1 MLKEWPLV
9 AFTTLG
15 QTAAG
20 VFLVFHL
27 PFIVRRRLPGS
38 GWRFTWIVTLAIVAL
53 ITGAAA
59 LASFFHL
66 RHPLR
71 ARYALSNL
79 RTSWLSR
86 EILFELLFGALVV
99 MEGWLAYVKPAS
111 RASLWPA
118 IGAALLAGVL
128 FLVSMAKLYMLPS
141 LPAWR
146 SAYTPLSFFLTA
158 LVLGAVGTE
167 VIVRGLAGPG
177 AFELPLTGLALFLIA
192 AEILLALFL
201 APRHGL
207 RGVRPGPSLRPALD
221 APRRFHLA
229 RIVLLALG
237 SVGLALDLATGGNDI
252 MNEKGIGPVLFLA
265 FVFVLAGEVAG
276 RFHFYGLV
284 ARPGDTDDQPV
295 RAFDRRKAS

>member
-1 MLKEWPLV
+1 MLREWPLV
-9 AFTTLG
+9 AFTILG
-15 QTAAG
+15 QTAVG

-27 PFIVRRRLPGS
+27 PFIARGRLPGS
-38 GWRFTWIVTLAIVAL
+38 GWRLTWIVTLAIVAL
-53 ITGAAA
+53 ITAAA
-59 LASFFHL
+59 AFASFFHL

-86 EILFELLFGALVV
+86 EILFELLFGGLVV
-99 MEGWLAYVKPAS
+99 LEGWLAYVSPAS
-111 RASLWPA
+111 RASLWPT
-118 IGAALLAGVL
+118 IGAASLAGIL

-177 AFELPLTGLALFLIA
+177 AFEPNLTGIALLLVAAEVVSALFLV
-192 AEILLALFL
+192 
-201 APRHGL
+201 PGHGIC
-207 RGVRPGPSLRPALD
+207 GVRPGPSLRPAPD

-229 RIVLLALG
+229 RIALLVLG
-237 SVGLALDLATGGNDI
+237 SAWLALDLATGGNDI
-252 MNEKGIGPVLFLA
+252 MNEKGIGLVLLLA
-265 FVFVLAGEVAG
+265 FAFTLAGEVAG
-276 RFHFYGLV
+276 RFHFYGL
-284 ARPGDTDDQPV
+284 GPV
-295 RAFDRRKAS
+295 RAGERNG

>member
-9 AFTTLG
+9 AFTILG

-38 GWRFTWIVTLAIVAL
+38 GWRFTWLLTLVIVVLIVSM
-53 ITGAAA
+53 AA

-86 EILFELLFGALVV
+86 EILFELLFGAFVV
-99 MEGWLAYVKPAS
+99 LEGWFAYARPAS
-111 RASLWPA
+111 GGSLWPA
-118 IGAALLAGVL
+118 IAAAALAGLL
-128 FLVSMAKLYMLPS
+128 FIASMAKLYMLPS
-141 LPAWR
+141 LPDWR
-146 SAYTPLSFFLTA
+146 GASTPLSFLLTT

-167 VIVRGLAGPG
+167 AIVRAFAGPG
-177 AFELPLTGLALFLIA
+177 AFDLNLTGMALVLVA
-192 AEILLALFL
+192 AEILLAVFL

-207 RGVRPGPSLRPALD
+207 RGVRPGPSLRPTHD
-221 APRRFHLA
+221 TPRPFHRA

-237 SVGLALDLATGGNDI
+237 SVCLALDLATGGNGI
-252 MNEKGIGPVLFLA
+252 MNEKGLGPAILLA
-265 FVFVLAGEVAG
+265 LILTLAGEVAG

-284 ARPGDTDDQPV
+284 ARPGE
-295 RAFDRRKAS
+295 

>member
-15 QTAAG
+15 QTAVG

-27 PFIVRRRLPGS
+27 PFIVRGRLPGS
-38 GWRFTWIVTLAIVAL
+38 GWRLTWIVLLAVVAL
-53 ITGAAA
+53 LTAAA
-59 LASFFHL
+59 AFASFFHL

-86 EILFELLFGALVV
+86 EILFELLFGGLVAL
-99 MEGWLAYVKPAS
+99 EGWLAYIRPAS
-111 RASLWPA
+111 RASLWPV
-118 IGAALLAGVL
+118 IGAALLAGISFVIC
-128 FLVSMAKLYMLPS
+128 MARLYMLPG
-141 LPAWR
+141 LPVW
-146 SAYTPLSFFLTA
+146 SGAYTPLSFLLTT

-167 VIVRGLAGPG
+167 VIVRGLTGPG
-177 AFELPLTGLALFLIA
+177 AFDLNLTGTALILVA
-192 AEILLALFL
+192 AEILMTVVL

-207 RGVRPGPSLRPALD
+207 RGVRPGPSLRPTHD
-221 APRRFHLA
+221 AIRPIHRA

-237 SVGLALDLATGGNDI
+237 SAGLAWDLAAGGNNI
-252 MNEKGIGPVLFLA
+252 LNEKGIGSALLLA
-265 FVFVLAGEVAG
+265 FVFTLGGELAG

-284 ARPGDTDDQPV
+284 TRPGD
-295 RAFDRRKAS
+295 

>member
-9 AFTTLG
+9 AFTILG

-27 PFIVRRRLPGS
+27 PFIVRGRLPGS
-38 GWRFTWIVTLAIVAL
+38 GWRLTWIVTLVLVAL
-53 ITGAAA
+53 LTAAA
-59 LASFFHL
+59 AFASFFHL

-86 EILFELLFGALVV
+86 EILFELLFGGLVAL
-99 MEGWLAYVKPAS
+99 EGWLAYVKPDS
-111 RASLWPA
+111 RASLWPV
-118 IGAALLAGVL
+118 IGAASLAGML
-128 FLVSMAKLYMLPS
+128 FIVSMVRLYMLPAM
-141 LPAWR
+141 PAWAG
-146 SAYTPLSFFLTA
+146 AYTPLSFFLTM

-167 VIVRGLAGPG
+167 IMVRGLAGPG
-177 AFELPLTGLALFLIA
+177 AFDLNLTGTALLLVA
-192 AEILLALFL
+192 AEILLAVFL

-207 RGVRPGPSLRPALD
+207 LGVRPGPSLRPMD
-221 APRRFHLA
+221 DSPRRFHRA

-237 SVGLALDLATGGNDI
+237 SIFLALDLATGGNDI
-252 MNEKGIGPVLFLA
+252 MNKKGTGLVLFLA
-265 FVFVLAGEVAG
+265 FAFTLAGEVAG

-284 ARPGDTDDQPV
+284 SRPDE
-295 RAFDRRKAS
+295 

>member
-9 AFTTLG
+9 AFTILG
-15 QTAAG
+15 QTAVG
-20 VFLVFHL
+20 VFFVFHL
-27 PFIVRRRLPGS
+27 PFIVRGRLPGS
-38 GWRFTWIVTLAIVAL
+38 GWRFTWIVTLAIVVL

-59 LASFFHL
+59 LASLFHL

-99 MEGWLAYVKPAS
+99 LEVWLAYAKPGS
-111 RASLWPA
+111 RATLWPA
-118 IGAALLAGVL
+118 IGAALLAGL
-128 FLVSMAKLYMLPS
+128 FFVVSMAKLYMLPA

-146 SAYTPLSFFLTA
+146 SVFTPLSFFLTM
-158 LVLGAVGTE
+158 LVLGAVGAE
-167 VIVRGLAGPG
+167 AGVRALAGPG
-177 AFELPLTGLALFLIA
+177 AFELPLTGMALFLIA
-192 AEILLALFL
+192 AEILLALLFV
-201 APRHGL
+201 PRHGL
-207 RGVRPGPSLRPALD
+207 RGVRPGPSLRPSLD

-252 MNEKGIGPVLFLA
+252 MNEKGIGPAFFLA
-265 FVFVLAGEVAG
+265 FIFVLAGEVAG

-284 ARPGDTDDQPV
+284 ARPGE
-295 RAFDRRKAS
+295 